1 MDYPTSLV
9 TQWQRWLNSLFADSI
24 KLGLILTDV
33 ETNKVQIRVL
43 VFLLLCSKRQ
53 TLLSIS
59 AIHQTFYISIC
70 IQTLSIQHTTFITL
84 LFDIAG
90 EKLQKI
96 LKNVLE
102 TSTAKEYK
110 KAEKEFNK
118 YFIPQVNTTYKNME
132 IWTSEI
138 QKQREN

>member
-1 MDYPTSLV
+1 M
-9 TQWQRWLNSLFADSI
+9 
-24 KLGLILTDV
+24 
-33 ETNKVQIRVL
+33 
-43 VFLLLCSKRQ
+43 
-53 TLLSIS
+53 LSIS

-102 TSTAKEYK
+102 TGTAKEYK